1 MNKYISELIA
11 TYALIFFGSGA
22 IIINTTSGGLLTH
35 LGVAIAFG
43 VVVMA
48 LIYGFGETS
57 GCHINPAVTLA
68 FWYAGT
74 FPGKQVLPYIIFQAI
89 GAFLAS
95 LTLKILFPD
104 QEFLGGTLPAGTA
117 MQSFVIE
124 IILTFFLMLVV
135 INVATG
141 SKEVGTLAGIAIG
154 GIVLLEALVFGP
166 ITGASMN
173 PIRSLAPAI
182 VSGKLQHIWVYLSAP
197 IIGALLAIM
206 VYKIMV
212 KPQQTSID

>member
-74 FPGKQVLPYIIFQAI
+74 FPSKQVLPYIIFQAI

-206 VYKIMV
+206 VYKTMV
-212 KPQQTSID
+212 KPQQTSTN